1 MFEDDSVHTRSR
13 KFQIIYMKGQV
24 DRSVTEWKDMGVSK
38 DGVHLSWVACWVV
51 EKLLGLVTAMA
62 GGREDIARDLEEVT
76 GNGKGE
82 LVTAVGEEEDI
93 TRLDTATDVVVE
105 VMVEVQEVATG

>member
-1 MFEDDSVHTRSR
+1 MEGYGSV
-13 KFQIIYMKGQV
+13 Q
-24 DRSVTEWKDMGVSK
+24 
-38 DGVHLSWVACWVV
+38 
-51 EKLLGLVTAMA
+51 
-62 GGREDIARDLEEVT
+62 DLEEVT